1 VNAAAGL
8 RPDHAGLSVG
18 DLEASIAWYRDML
31 GFDLLRI
38 VDIPEAEEAGRV
50 ALLRK
55 GDFVLELFSLASA
68 AALPEER
75 RHPATDLLTQ
85 GVKHVAYAVP
95 DIDALM
101 TELKAKG
108 VDVAWDIA
116 VHDGTRCAFVRD
128 NTGNLVEFVE
138 RTECC
143 HGTRGSMGRQ

>member
-1 VNAAAGL
+1 MSATGGL

-38 VDIPEAEEAGRV
+38 VAIPEAEEAGRV

-55 GDFVLELFSLASA
+55 GDFVLELFSLAAA

-101 TELKAKG
+101 SELKAKG
-108 VDVAWDIA
+108 VEVAWEVA

-138 RTECC
+138 RTQLC
-143 HGTRGSMGRQ
+143 HVAKTTDG